1 MKAPVFLLALAT
13 ALPATA
19 DTGELEHFGEKGA
32 ELLQPFQQQL
42 QSALQEGMQES
53 VVEAIRVCQLEAP
66 EIVERVTPEGVMMG
80 RTSHRV
86 RNPDNAPLEWQ
97 EEILT
102 HYLDNPGNFEPMQKR
117 IDDTRVA
124 HAQPIRTESLC
135 LSCHGTD
142 LEQDV
147 QAKLDELYPDDEAT
161 GFAAGDFRGIFWV
174 TMPDDS

>member
-1 MKAPVFLLALAT
+1 MKASALVLALAT
-13 ALPATA
+13 TLPVTA
-19 DTGELEHFGEKGA
+19 DTGELEHFGDKGA
-32 ELLQPFQQQL
+32 KLLQPFQQQL
-42 QSALQEGMQES
+42 QSALQEGMREGP
-53 VVEAIRVCQLEAP
+53 VEAIRVCQLQAP
-66 EIVERVTPEGVMMG
+66 EIVERVTPGDIMMG

-97 EEILT
+97 EEILA

-124 HAQPIRTESLC
+124 HAQPIRTEGLC

-142 LEQDV
+142 LDEDV
-147 QAKLDELYPDDEAT
+147 QGKLDELYPEDEAT
-161 GFAAGDFRGIFWV
+161 GFSEGDFRGIFWV